1 MFGDYMT
8 LNGYD
13 VFFLVMMF
21 IVVGFAI
28 NTGTKEILKAIIR
41 THDHL
46 GDDVQTIKDEL
57 REVNARLEK
66 HIYGD

>member
-1 MFGDYMT
+1 MFGEYMT

-13 VFFLVMMF
+13 ILVLG
-21 IVVGFAI
+21 IAYAGIAI
-28 NTGTKEILKAIIR
+28 TINVGTKEILKAIIR

-66 HIYGD
+66 HI